1 MTRTGETIVW
11 ISGATEGIG
20 LGMARHCPYPDAR
33 IINLSRRTHPDYES
47 VRLDLTDPSTWD
59 DVERHFHDVLS
70 TFTGRRAIFVHNAF
84 VMGEY
89 GYIGETDPELY
100 RREVIGNAAAPMILG
115 EAFMRAVLAGGTANA
130 VPGGANGGEAIYE
143 SGLVMMSSAA
153 AGVPFEGTGVY
164 CGAKAGIEQ
173 WVRVARRERQT
184 RGVGPWVIAV
194 RPGFVDTASTRSCAE
209 IDPRNYP
216 TATAV
221 KAAFESGKGALDVD
235 TCARD
240 IWAALPPDPTKSVLF
255 FGAVPEAP

>member
-1 MTRTGETIVW
+1 VSDTIVW

-33 IINLSRRTHPDYES
+33 IINLSRRVHPDYES
-47 VRLDLTDPSTWD
+47 VRLDLADPSTWD
-59 DVERHFHDVLS
+59 SVEQHFNDVLS
-70 TFTGRRAIFVHNAF
+70 TFTGTRAIFIHNAF
-84 VMGEY
+84 VMGEF
-89 GYIGETDPELY
+89 GYIGETDPALY
-100 RREVIGNAAAPMILG
+100 RKEVIGNAAAPMILG
-115 EAFMRAVLAGGTANA
+115 EAFIRATAGGK
-130 VPGGANGGEAIYE
+130 YE
-143 SGLVMMSSAA
+143 SGLVMLSSAA

-194 RPGFVDTASTRSCAE
+194 RPGFVDTASTRACAE

-221 KAAFESGKGALDVD
+221 KNAFDTGKGALDVD

-240 IWAALPPDPTKSVLF
+240 IWAALPPDPTKSVLY
-255 FGAVPEAP
+255 FGAVPE